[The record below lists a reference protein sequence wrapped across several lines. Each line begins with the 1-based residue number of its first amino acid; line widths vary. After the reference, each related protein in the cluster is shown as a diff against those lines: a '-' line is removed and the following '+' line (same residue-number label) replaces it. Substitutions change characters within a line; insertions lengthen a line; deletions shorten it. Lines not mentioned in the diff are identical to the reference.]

1 MGAFSLV
8 RGVLVLCLAIAG
20 SLALAGQ
27 TCGEKPPTVEGS
39 AKSASL
45 SAQVLDELER
55 QQLSFALIARVGVD
69 LSEFGLHYS
78 HVGVAWRD
86 HPKGQWYTFH
96 LLNRCGTG
104 QSELVEQSLADF
116 FNVEL
121 HSYRALVAAP
131 TFPTQL
137 KLQRAFFGPQARQ
150 LHEIEYNMISH
161 PFSTKF
167 QNSNQWVLEVMA
179 SALAPAGTISSRQ
192 TAQDWLRDK
201 GYTPSVIPISL
212 PRRAGA
218 RLFSPHVRFSDH
230 SSEEFSA
237 GRYAVVSVDSV
248 LAFLRNQNPGLREID
263 LAVGA
268 NAAAAAPMAA
278 TEPAAGKN

>member
-1 MGAFSLV
+1 MGALRLV

-27 TCGEKPPTVEGS
+27 TCGEKPPTTEGS
-39 AKSASL
+39 AKSARL
-45 SAQVLDELER
+45 SAQVLDALER

-86 HPKGQWYTFH
+86 HPKGRWYTFH

-104 QSELVEQSLADF
+104 QSELVEQSLEDF
-116 FNVEL
+116 FNVQL
-121 HSYRALVAAP
+121 HSYQALVAAP
-131 TFPTQL
+131 TFPMQV
-137 KLQRAFFGPQARQ
+137 KLQRAFFGPLALQ
-150 LHEIEYNMISH
+150 LHETEYNMISH

-167 QNSNQWVLEVMA
+167 QNSNQWVLEVMS
-179 SALAPAGTISSRQ
+179 SALAPAGAISSRQ
-192 TAQDWLRDK
+192 TAQDWLREK

-218 RLFSPHVRFSDH
+218 RLFSPHVHFTDH

-248 LAFLRNQNPGLREID
+248 LAFLRNQNPGLSEME
-263 LAVGA
+263 VGPSA
-268 NAAAAAPMAA
+268 TATAPVAA
-278 TEPAAGKN
+278 TEPTARKN